1 MSRLREWLQ
10 RLAGT
15 FGGLE
20 AQRDQRGFAW
30 LDIMGR
36 DLRYAVRSLLRDRGS
51 VALAVVALS
60 LGIGATTAVYSV
72 FIAAFPFAD
81 SPRVVQFHL
90 AADGKPVRAGS
101 YPADESVQYRAR
113 NSVFTHVLGGSC

>member
-36 DLRYAVRSLLRDRGS
+36 DLRYAARSLLCDRGS

-60 LGIGATTAVYSV
+60 LGIGATTAIFSVGYSV
-72 FIAAFPFAD
+72 FIAASHLPIFRASCSSI
-81 SPRVVQFHL
+81 SPRTEN
-90 AADGKPVRAGS
+90 R
-101 YPADESVQYRAR
+101 
-113 NSVFTHVLGGSC
+113 